1 MSGVP
6 TLQYPTPLHYETIP
20 DVIRKNKITI
30 FFQCRHFLSNYG
42 KRAKANDFV
51 GLRLVFAGAEK
62 LKSPTRQLWRKKFN
76 IEIMEG
82 YALPK
87 RRRVISFN
95 TPQQNKPG
103 SVGKALPG
111 IKTRLLPEEGI
122 GKGGRLVIS
131 GPNVMLGYYKAKS
144 RMCWRRRRTAG
155 MTPATSPTLMK
166 KDISRYW
173 DVPNVLSK

>member
-1 MSGVP
+1 MKPS
-6 TLQYPTPLHYETIP
+6 P

-30 FFQCRHFLSNYG
+30 FFQCRHFFCPIMESG
-42 KRAKANDFV
+42 RKANDFV

-82 YALPK
+82 YGVTETAP
-87 RRRVISFN
+87 VISFN

-122 GKGGRLVIS
+122 GKGWAGLSLV
-131 GPNVMLGYYKAKS
+131 A
-144 RMCWRRRRTAG
+144 RM
-155 MTPATSPTLMK
+155 
-166 KDISRYW
+166 
-173 DVPNVLSK
+173 